1 VTDLA
6 GAALGF
12 FLTVS
17 ILSYLIGDNLLFRVA
32 AHLLIGVS
40 AGYIAAVAWN
50 SVVWPQFLGRL
61 VSLSGWLDPGVLFL
75 LLLTVLL
82 IGRST
87 PRLSILGGIPM
98 AFLVGLGA
106 AVVVGGALTGTL
118 VPQLA
123 ASAASLSPF
132 QSSAGQAPGFDPWT
146 SLDRIIILVGAVST
160 LAYFHFG
167 AARQAGH
174 PLQRPAWVRPWAWVG
189 EIFLS
194 ITFGVLYA
202 GALAATLTALIER
215 VFYLK
220 DILLRFLS

>member
-1 VTDLA
+1 MSDLA
-6 GAALGF
+6 AAALGF

-17 ILSYLIGDNLLFRVA
+17 ILSYLIGDNVLFRVA
-32 AHLLIGVS
+32 IHLLIGVS
-40 AGYIAAVAWN
+40 AGYIAAVAWTT
-50 SVVWPQFLGRL
+50 VVWPQFLGRL
-61 VSLSGWLDPGVLFL
+61 VGLSGWLDPGVLFL

-87 PRLSILGGIPM
+87 PRLSILGGVPL

-132 QSSAGQAPGFDPWT
+132 QFSGGQASGFGIWT
-146 SLDRIIILVGAVST
+146 SLDRIIILVGAIST

-167 AARQAGH
+167 ANRRGGQSV
-174 PLQRPAWVRPWAWVG
+174 QRSVWIRPWAWVG
-189 EIFLS
+189 EMFLS

-202 GALAATLTALIER
+202 GALTATLAALIER
-215 VFYLK
+215 VLYLK

>member
-1 VTDLA
+1 M
-6 GAALGF
+6 ALGF

-17 ILSYLIGDNLLFRVA
+17 ILSYLIGDNLFFRVA
-32 AHLLIGVS
+32 VHLLIGVS

-50 SVVWPQFLGRL
+50 SVLWPQFFGRL
-61 VSLSGWLDPGVLFL
+61 VSVSGWLDPGVLFL

-87 PRLSILGGIPM
+87 PRLSILGGVPM

-132 QSSAGQAPGFDPWT
+132 RSAAGQGLAFDPWT
-146 SLDRIIILVGAVST
+146 SLDRIIILVGALST

-167 AARQAGH
+167 ASRRAGR
-174 PLQRPAWVRPWAWVG
+174 PPQRPAWVQPWAWAG

-215 VFYLK
+215 TLYLR

>member
-32 AHLLIGVS
+32 VHLLIGVS

-50 SVVWPQFLGRL
+50 SVVWPEFLGRL

-123 ASAASLSPF
+123 ASAASLAPF
-132 QSSAGQAPGFDPWT
+132 QSSPGPAPAFDPWT

-167 AARQAGH
+167 ASRRAGQ
-174 PLQRPAWVRPWAWVG
+174 PPQRPAWVRPWAWVG

-215 VFYLK
+215 LLYLK
-220 DILLRFLS
+220 DVLLRFLS